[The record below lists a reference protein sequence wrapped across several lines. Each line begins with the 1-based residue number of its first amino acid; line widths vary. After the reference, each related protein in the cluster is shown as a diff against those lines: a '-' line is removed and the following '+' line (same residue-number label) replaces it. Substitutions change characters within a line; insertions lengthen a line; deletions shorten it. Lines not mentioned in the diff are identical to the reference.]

1 MFKEHTKLYIQ
12 KNEHI
17 KKAGLNYSIHSNGK
31 VIGTLQ
37 ETEKYSKRVGTDC

>member
-17 KKAGLNYSIHSNGK
+17 NKAGLNYSIHSNGK